1 MIYIEKKI
9 VNYPNQ
15 DKKKSNGPCST
26 AKSKNIKILTDNTG
40 NCLIVVSI

>member
-15 DKKKSNGPCST
+15 DKKSLMDHVALQNPKTLKFLQTIPV
-26 AKSKNIKILTDNTG
+26 
-40 NCLIVVSI
+40 IV